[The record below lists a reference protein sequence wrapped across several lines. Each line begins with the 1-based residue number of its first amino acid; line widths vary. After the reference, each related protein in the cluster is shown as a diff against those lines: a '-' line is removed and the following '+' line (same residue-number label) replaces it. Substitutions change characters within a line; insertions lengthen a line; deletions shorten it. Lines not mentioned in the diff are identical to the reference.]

1 MKESRFTK
9 KSNRRN
15 EILRGFSLQKGINK
29 VVNRQLFVLSVIG
42 LFCNLFT
49 WFFWM
54 RFSATGSTVQTLQ
67 WYVVYPFVFQVL
79 SVAVL
84 EIVRVC
90 LEKGEEKTGKS
101 NYIVAAIIG
110 AVLYSVFFLSLVYFY
125 KEIPVF
131 WLFAI
136 CPLLLCSLYSDIKWM
151 CSALLSTLFLLICV
165 IIDIFSPYRMTVSN
179 PSGTMMILEAVI
191 IAALVGLF
199 AITIHSK
206 IILTINEVANAE
218 ATRQAKDAFFTKMS
232 HEIRTPVNAV
242 LGMNEMILRE
252 EISPEVEEYAT
263 NIKKA
268 GQNLLT
274 LINDVLD
281 SSKLEA
287 GKLELISEEYDLL
300 NVLNDCYNMLKF
312 RAEEKGL
319 ELKVVCDPSLPR
331 MLCGDEVRIRQI
343 ITNLLSNAVKFTN
356 VGHVEFNVGWK
367 KTEGNNMTLL
377 VTIKDTGVGIPE
389 ENLKKLFV
397 PFERLDDRKNN
408 YVEGAGL
415 GLSIT
420 KQLIDL
426 MKGSIE
432 VESVVSEGS
441 VFRVSVPQGIAGE
454 TSLGDF
460 TKAVESLSNNNEQ
473 YKEKFVA
480 PDARALVVDD
490 VQMNID
496 VFKGLLKKTQIQID
510 TALSGERALKLLQS
524 TKYDIV
530 FMDHLMPEMD
540 GEETLHKFKKMD
552 TVNAHTP
559 IVALTANAGAD
570 AEQQYRKMG
579 FDEYLSKPVKGKQ
592 LEEMIFKYLKD
603 RKLKNS
609 SESKEYEYRE
619 DLEVREGD
627 FVERLDFLDT
637 EAGLSYCGDDKD
649 LYLEVLNSF
658 RKENRILEL
667 SKTFQEKDWK
677 EYIVQAHAL
686 KSTALSIGAA
696 DLSSQAREM
705 ELAAKDCDYDRVE
718 ENHPQMMADY
728 QKLLSKLNTVLE

>member
-1 MKESRFTK
+1 MNESRFEK
-9 KSNRRN
+9 NDKRRK
-15 EILRGFSLQKGINK
+15 EILRGFSTQKRISK
-29 VVNRQLFVLSVIG
+29 VVNRQLFALSVIG
-42 LFCNLFT
+42 LLCNLVT
-49 WFFWM
+49 WLFWM
-54 RFSATGSTVQTLQ
+54 KFSATGSAVETLH
-67 WYVVYPFVFQVL
+67 WYVVYPFSFQVL
-79 SVAVL
+79 SVVL
-84 EIVRVC
+84 LEVFRVC
-90 LEKGEEKTGKS
+90 MEKTGEKTGDKS
-101 NYIVAAIIG
+101 SIFQAVAG
-110 AVLYSVFFLSLVYFY
+110 AVLYSFFFLSLVYFY

-136 CPLLLCSLYSDIKWM
+136 CPLLLCALYSDIKWM
-151 CSALLSTLFLLICV
+151 CSALFSTLLLLIGV
-165 IIDIFSPYRMTVSN
+165 IIDVFSAYRMTVAN
-179 PSGTMMILEAVI
+179 PPALMMILEAII
-191 IAALVGLF
+191 IAALVGVF
-199 AITIHSK
+199 AIAIHSK
-206 IILTINEVANAE
+206 ITLTITEVANAE

-252 EISPEVEEYAT
+252 EISPEVETCAM

-287 GKLELISEEYDLL
+287 GKLELVSGEYDLL
-300 NVLNDCYNMLKF
+300 NVLNDCYNMVKY

-319 ELKVVCDPSLPR
+319 ELKVLCDPSLPR
-331 MLCGDEVRIRQI
+331 RLYGDEIRIRQI

-367 KTEGNNMTLL
+367 KIEGTNMSLL

-426 MKGSIE
+426 MKGTID
-432 VESVVSEGS
+432 VESVLSEGS
-441 VFRVSVPQGIAGE
+441 VFRVSIPQGIAGE

-460 TKAVESLSNNNEQ
+460 SKAVESISNNNEQ

-480 PDARALVVDD
+480 PNARALVVDD

-552 TVNAHTP
+552 TVNKQTP
-559 IVALTANAGAD
+559 VVALTANAGSDAD
-570 AEQQYRKMG
+570 EKYRKMG

-592 LEEMIFKYLKD
+592 LEEMILKYLKD

-609 SESKEYEYRE
+609 AESKEYGYGE
-619 DLEVREGD
+619 DLEVKDGD
-627 FVERLDFLDT
+627 FVARLDFLDT
-637 EAGLSYCGDDKD
+637 EAGLSYCNDDKE

-686 KSTALSIGAA
+686 KSTALSIGAT
-696 DLSSQAREM
+696 DLSSLAREL
-705 ELAAKDCDYDRVE
+705 ELAAKDCDYDMVE
-718 ENHPQMMADY
+718 ENHPRLMADY